1 MQPSTFS
8 IVAID
13 RDTGE
18 LGIAVESKFL
28 SVGALV
34 PWLEAGAGAV
44 ATQAWANTGFGPRG
58 LALLREGRSAAD
70 VLATL
75 LASDDGREHRQVG
88 IVDAAG
94 SCASHT
100 GTACIPWA
108 GGIAGDGFA
117 AQGNCLAGPG
127 VLDALAASFLAS
139 RGRLAE
145 RLVAAIAAAQA
156 AGGDKRGQQSAAL
169 LLVKAK
175 GGYGGYT
182 DRYVD
187 LRVDDAPEPIKEL
200 ARLLKLH
207 ALYFFPAE
215 PEDVLVVDAALG
227 AELVAL
233 LHRVGVLARADG
245 PFDEE
250 ARTALVS
257 FMHVENLEERVRD
270 DGTIDRQTL
279 DYLREFKAST
289 LAGGGVSRSI
299 GDLDK

>member
-1 MQPSTFS
+1 MKPSTFS

-13 RDTGE
+13 REAGE

-58 LALLREGRSAAD
+58 LALLREGKLATET
-70 VLATL
+70 LATL
-75 LASDDGREHRQVG
+75 LAGDDGREHRQVG

-94 SCASHT
+94 RAATHT
-100 GTACIPWA
+100 GSECIPWA
-108 GGIAGDGFA
+108 GGVAGDGFA

-127 VLDALAASFLAS
+127 VLDALAGTFLES

-145 RLVAAIAAAQA
+145 RLVVAIEAAQA

-169 LLVKAK
+169 LVVKPK

-187 LRVDDAPEPIKEL
+187 LRVDDAPAPVEEL

-215 PEDVLVVDAALG
+215 PQDVLTIDDGLG
-227 AELVAL
+227 SELVRLLRKAGAL
-233 LHRVGVLARADG
+233 EAGDGSFDARAR
-245 PFDEE
+245 E
-250 ARTALVS
+250 ALVK
-257 FMHVENLEERVRD
+257 FMHVENLEERVRA

-279 DYLREFKAST
+279 DYLREFKS
-289 LAGGGVSRSI
+289 
-299 GDLDK
+299 

>member
-8 IVAID
+8 IVTLD
-13 RDTGE
+13 REAGE

-34 PWLEAGAGAV
+34 PWLEAGTGAV

-58 LALLREGRSAAD
+58 LELLREGRSATEA
-70 VLATL
+70 LATL
-75 LASDDGREHRQVG
+75 LAADDGREHRQVG

-94 SCASHT
+94 RSASHT

-169 LLVKAK
+169 LVVKAK

-187 LRVDDAPEPIKEL
+187 LRVDDAREPIDEL

-215 PEDVLVVDAALG
+215 PEDVLTVDDALG
-227 AELVAL
+227 AELVEL
-233 LHRVGVLARADG
+233 LHRAGAFPRAGG
-245 PFDEE
+245 PFDDA
-250 ARTALVS
+250 ARDALIA
-257 FMHVENLEERVRD
+257 FMHVENLEERVRA

-279 DYLREFKAST
+279 EYLR
-289 LAGGGVSRSI
+289 SRARQ
-299 GDLDK
+299 GLPKHR

>member
-1 MQPSTFS
+1 MRPSTFS
-8 IVAID
+8 IVALD
-13 RDTGE
+13 REAGE
-18 LGIAVESKFL
+18 LGIAVASKFL

-34 PWLEAGAGAV
+34 PWLEAGAGAI
-44 ATQAWANTGFGPRG
+44 ATQAWANTGFGSLG
-58 LALLREGRSAAD
+58 LASLREGRSATGALERL
-70 VLATL
+70 LAT
-75 LASDDGREHRQVG
+75 DDGREHRQVG

-94 SCASHT
+94 QSASHT

-108 GGIAGDGFA
+108 GGIAGDAFA

-127 VLDALAASFLAS
+127 VLDALAATFSAS
-139 RGRLAE
+139 RARLAD
-145 RLVAAIAAAQA
+145 RLIAALAAAQA

-169 LLVKAK
+169 LVVKPK

-187 LRVDDAPEPIKEL
+187 LRVDDAREPIEEL

-215 PEDVLVVDAALG
+215 PHDVLAIDAALG

-233 LHRVGVLARADG
+233 LQRAG
-245 PFDEE
+245 ALPPAEKHFDEAAHE
-250 ARTALVS
+250 ALVR
-257 FMHVENLEERVRD
+257 FMHVENLEERVRA

-279 DYLREFKAST
+279 EYLREWKAP
-289 LAGGGVSRSI
+289 G
-299 GDLDK
+299 